1 MAVKLPAYRLR
12 LWWSVLALAEQ
23 EQGLCPP
30 AIPVQPEPGSFG
42 FWGLTRFSRHRDRLS
57 SPFLRSLETDTAA
70 KTAQSL
76 AYRVVRSEK
85 SESYET
91 SIPHTIRHRYP
102 PGMHRTMGRARPR
115 KIQQGSVGRNQLGVN
130 FERPSDGEPIC

>member
-1 MAVKLPAYRLR
+1 MAVKLLAYRLQP
-12 LWWSVLALAEQ
+12 WWSVLALGEQ

-30 AIPVQPEPGSFG
+30 AIPVRLEPGSFG
-42 FWGLTRFSRHRDRLS
+42 FWGLTRLSRHPYRLS
-57 SPFLRSLETDTAA
+57 SPFLRPLETDTAA

-102 PGMHRTMGRARPR
+102 PGMQRSMGRDRPR
-115 KIQQGSVGRNQLGVN
+115 KIQQVSVGRNKLGVN
-130 FERPSDGEPIC
+130 FERPRDEEPIC